1 MIRQPCNRFA
11 PHNKFVLFGLCKS
24 PILMWMETGI
34 VHIKTFIKYYF
45 FRLSRLLLK
54 SFHILAFRS
63 VQEMWFCQQRSGDV
77 VLPVVID
84 NFMVLFVNVYPLFI
98 VNIGLA
104 LVNLNKETLHLWIS
118 GDHVS
123 ALFFGTSS
131 FSFFGFSLQ
140 RRKKTFPNLL
150 SKSHQRKENQ
160 SNVQTCAVNSDI

>member
-1 MIRQPCNRFA
+1 MIRQ

-24 PILMWMETGI
+24 PIRMWMETWI
-34 VHIKTFIKYYF
+34 VRIKTFIKYYF

-54 SFHILAFRS
+54 SFHILEFRS
-63 VQEMWFCQQRSGDV
+63 VQEMWFCGQRLGDV

-84 NFMVLFVNVYPLFI
+84 SFTFLFVNLYPLFI
-98 VNIGLA
+98 VNVGLA
-104 LVNLNKETLHLWIS
+104 LVNLNKQTLHLRIS

-123 ALFFGTSS
+123 ALFLGASS
-131 FSFFGFSLQ
+131 FSFFGFSPQ